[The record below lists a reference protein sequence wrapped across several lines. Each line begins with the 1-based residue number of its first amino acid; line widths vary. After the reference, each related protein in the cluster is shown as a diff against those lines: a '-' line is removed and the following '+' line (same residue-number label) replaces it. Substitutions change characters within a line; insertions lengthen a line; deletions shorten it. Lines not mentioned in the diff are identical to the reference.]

1 MKKLITP
8 LLSCLLLFACTTIST
23 QDVYKQK
30 PGFYSYIIGDIA
42 SNEIYEEHL
51 SAAFVTPASCQ
62 KVVTSLVATKTL
74 GSNYSYKT
82 NLSVKKRGEI
92 IDDIMISFSGDP
104 TLTSIDIEE
113 LLLPIRDSNI
123 SGRIFLDVSA
133 FNISPYSRNILLDD
147 LGRAYARPIFP
158 ASIDENIMKLTIFAT
173 KDGEY
178 ADIFD
183 EDWHKIGIQKVSKN
197 FGPYQEIDNHLLT
210 SNEKSKI
217 ELEWNG
223 SCIVISGTINN
234 SEVARTLYVA
244 PIDVESYV
252 MYKIKKILAKLKIKG
267 RVKFFHNDVCS
278 KDGFSLVNT
287 VKSKPIKEIM
297 VSALKTSDNFVF
309 DSIYVTTLKSQ
320 KQSKYLKWNDGNEI
334 IKNLIAQHFDIDF
347 GNAIFVDG
355 SGLSRYNRL
364 QPAKL
369 LELLKKGFF
378 VEGFVDSLPKSG
390 EVGTTMEKRKLDIDI
405 VAKTGNLSGISCL
418 CGYKN
423 NSIVFVMSVSGFCSP
438 QGEMHGNMDSFLNHR
453 LAIGKKS

>member
-1 MKKLITP
+1 M
-8 LLSCLLLFACTTIST
+8 
-23 QDVYKQK
+23 
-30 PGFYSYIIGDIA
+30 
-42 SNEIYEEHL
+42 
-51 SAAFVTPASCQ
+51 
-62 KVVTSLVATKTL
+62 
-74 GSNYSYKT
+74 
-82 NLSVKKRGEI
+82 
-92 IDDIMISFSGDP
+92 
-104 TLTSIDIEE
+104 
-113 LLLPIRDSNI
+113 
-123 SGRIFLDVSA
+123 DVSA

-158 ASIDENIMKLTIFAT
+158 ASIDGNIMKLTIFAAQ
-173 KDGEY
+173 DGKY

-223 SCIVISGTINN
+223 SRIVISGTINN

-334 IKNLIAQHFDIDF
+334 IKNLIAQHFDINF
-347 GNAIFVDG
+347 GKAIFVDG

-369 LELLKKGFF
+369 LELLKKEFF

-453 LAIGKKS
+453 LARGKKS